1 MHLWL
6 TRKGLYFLEHYFII
20 TKAPNTVHVNQHQKH
35 ASLVHQLGLKPLPL
49 RCWNRPVG
57 VIASNPPPITLVFTF
72 RVEGSRETL
81 TLFCVPDD
89 RPMVLA
95 HDVVPAGGRDGARLT
110 VPSPIPRGGWMA
122 PIVRSRW

>member
-1 MHLWL
+1 MLGPRSAFWGECVHLWL

-57 VIASNPPPITLVFTF
+57 VIASNPHPRPPPHHPGVYIQSGGFQ
-72 RVEGSRETL
+72 GD
-81 TLFCVPDD
+81 PHI
-89 RPMVLA
+89 VLCT
-95 HDVVPAGGRDGARLT
+95 R
-110 VPSPIPRGGWMA
+110 
-122 PIVRSRW
+122 